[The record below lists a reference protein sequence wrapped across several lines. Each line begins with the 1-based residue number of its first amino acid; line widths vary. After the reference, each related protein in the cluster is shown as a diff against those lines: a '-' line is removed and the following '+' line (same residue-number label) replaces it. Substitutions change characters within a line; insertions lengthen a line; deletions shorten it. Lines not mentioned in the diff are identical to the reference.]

1 MAAWVMIIGERAES
15 TDTEAGGADENKE
28 AGVMQE
34 VWGKV
39 HNIVM

>member
-1 MAAWVMIIGERAES
+1 MAAWVILGERAES
-15 TDTEAGGADENKE
+15 TDTEAGGADESKE

-34 VWGKV
+34 AWGKA

>member
-1 MAAWVMIIGERAES
+1 MAAWAMIIGERAES
-15 TDTEAGGADENKE
+15 TDTETDGADENKE

-34 VWGKV
+34 VWGEV